1 MSAIQSFKLN
11 NGLDIPA
18 IGLGTWQSKP
28 QQVYQA
34 VLAALKAGYRHI
46 DTAAVYRNE
55 KEIGQAIKDSGI
67 PREQLFI
74 TTKLWNTHHRPE
86 LVEQAIN
93 RSLAN
98 LQLDY
103 LDLYLMHWPIAFQ
116 PSKYAIPKDDKGNV
130 ALDKTVDF
138 VQTYAAMEKL
148 VASGKTRAIG
158 VSNFNIP
165 NLDRLLKNC
174 KIIPAVNQVEM
185 HPYLPQPDLLEFCQ
199 KHNVHVTA
207 YSPLG
212 STNSPV
218 MQEPV
223 VLSIADKHKVTP
235 AQILLSWGIHR
246 GCSVI
251 PKSVTPS
258 RIVSNLQA
266 VKLDTKDFQALEELV
281 TTKTAERLVDPS
293 SLWGVDIY
301 KSKL

>member
-74 TTKLWNTHHRPE
+74 TTKLWNTNHRPE

-93 RSLAN
+93 QSLAN

-138 VQTYAAMEKL
+138 VQTYA
-148 VASGKTRAIG
+148 VNFHCNGK
-158 VSNFNIP
+158 VSSFWQ
-165 NLDRLLKNC
+165 DTCYWC
-174 KIIPAVNQVEM
+174 KQ
-185 HPYLPQPDLLEFCQ
+185 
-199 KHNVHVTA
+199 
-207 YSPLG
+207 
-212 STNSPV
+212 
-218 MQEPV
+218 
-223 VLSIADKHKVTP
+223 
-235 AQILLSWGIHR
+235 
-246 GCSVI
+246 
-251 PKSVTPS
+251 
-258 RIVSNLQA
+258 LQH
-266 VKLDTKDFQALEELV
+266 
-281 TTKTAERLVDPS
+281 
-293 SLWGVDIY
+293 
-301 KSKL
+301 SKP